1 MCGVWLFFFKQKTA
15 YELRISDWSSDV
27 CSSDLIAVGVD
38 GKQLQFRA
46 GRIDD
51 IAVGRR
57 FERPVARIGDRLGR
71 RIALHDEQAFADD
84 RHVERLFARFVRA
97 LRELLGDAIE
107 ARALTRDR
115 LRRLRRRR
123 SEDVAELRLAALEA
137 DRTGVRSERRLVGKR
152 WG

>member
-1 MCGVWLFFFKQKTA
+1 M
-15 YELRISDWSSDV
+15 RISDWSSDV
-27 CSSDLIAVGVD
+27 CSSDL
-38 GKQLQFRA
+38 
-46 GRIDD
+46 
-51 IAVGRR
+51 
-57 FERPVARIGDRLGR
+57 LGR

-137 DRTGVRSERRLVGKR
+137 DRTGVGDIVRDEIGSAPCRERVSQYV
-152 WG
+152 